1 MSSIMD
7 IIAHETGGRMDTI
20 HGLRGH
26 FMNNIDAKPPGN
38 NRKIINR
45 FFIGITVVLLV
56 IVIGAIVLFW
66 NELRTLFSLEKIDD
80 YGAYQMT
87 YYGDYGFEEF
97 LEVGASSDE
106 EIEEFVTK
114 RLLKGLPIN
123 LGVTGDGCTAFVTKN
138 EKGEVIYGRNFD
150 FLYAPSLQLYTKPKN
165 GYKSVSTVNLS
176 FAGYSENF
184 LPDDSI
190 LDKFL
195 TLAAPFLPFDGMN
208 EKGVAIALLA
218 VPEAEPSYDS
228 NKITL
233 NTTTAIRLVLDHAST
248 VEEAVQLLRN
258 YNIYFS
264 GDIECHYLIADASG
278 RSVIVEFYD
287 DALQVVET
295 KTDYQ
300 VATNFIAY
308 NGLNIGEGFTEFERY
323 DMVEKEL
330 LDNNGILSE
339 NDVISILAKVGVQDG
354 EVDKLQWSVVYNL
367 TTGDVRLFIHR
378 DTNDI
383 TATKLEMSN

>member
-1 MSSIMD
+1 MNSID
-7 IIAHETGGRMDTI
+7 GKP
-20 HGLRGH
+20 HGNVRK
-26 FMNNIDAKPPGN
+26 NIK
-38 NRKIINR
+38 R
-45 FFIGITVVLLV
+45 FFAGIAVVLLV
-56 IVIGAIVLFW
+56 IVIGAIALFR
-66 NELRTLFSLEKIDD
+66 NELRTLFSLEKIDE

-87 YYGDYGFEEF
+87 YYGDYGFDEF
-97 LEVGASSDE
+97 LEVGASSDKD
-106 EIEEFVTK
+106 IEKFVTK
-114 RLLKGLPIN
+114 RLLKGMPIN

-138 EKGEVIYGRNFD
+138 EKGEVLYGRNFD
-150 FLYAPSLQLYTKPKN
+150 FLYAPSLQLYTEPQN
-165 GYKSVSTVNLS
+165 GYRSVSTVNLS
-176 FAGYSENF
+176 FAGYSEDY
-184 LPDDSI
+184 LPDGS
-190 LDKFL
+190 LFDKFL

-218 VPEAEPSYDS
+218 VPEAEPPYDS

-248 VEEAVQLLRN
+248 VEEAVELLRD

-287 DALQVVET
+287 GELQIVEAE
-295 KTDYQ
+295 TDYQ
-300 VATNFIAY
+300 IATNFIAY

-330 LDNNGILSE
+330 SDNNGILNE
-339 NDVISILAKVGVQDG
+339 NDVISLLAKVGVQDG
-354 EVDKLQWSVVYNL
+354 EVDKLQWSVIYNL

-378 DTNDI
+378 DTSNI
-383 TATKLEMSN
+383 TAEKLEMSN

>member
-1 MSSIMD
+1 
-7 IIAHETGGRMDTI
+7 
-20 HGLRGH
+20 
-26 FMNNIDAKPPGN
+26 MNNIDGKPHGN
-38 NRKIINR
+38 NKKIIKW

-56 IVIGAIVLFW
+56 IVMGAIALFW
-66 NELRTLFSLEKIDD
+66 NELRTLFSLEKIYD

-87 YYGDYGFEEF
+87 YYGDYGFDEF
-97 LEVGASSDE
+97 LEVGASSDKD
-106 EIEEFVTK
+106 IEEFVTK
-114 RLLKGLPIN
+114 RLLKGMPID

-150 FLYAPSLQLYTKPKN
+150 FLYAPSLQLYTEPKN

-184 LPDDSI
+184 LPDGS
-190 LDKFL
+190 LFDKFL

-218 VPEAEPSYDS
+218 VPEAEPPYDS

-233 NTTTAIRLVLDHAST
+233 NTTTAIRLVLDNAST
-248 VEEAVQLLRN
+248 VEEAVELLRN
-258 YNIYFS
+258 YNIHFS

-287 DALQVVET
+287 GELQVVET

-300 VATNFIAY
+300 IATNFIAY
-308 NGLNIGEGFTEFERY
+308 NDLNIGEGYTEFERY

-330 LDNNGILSE
+330 SDNNRMLNE
-339 NDVISILAKVGVQDG
+339 NDTISFLAKVGVQDG

-378 DTNDI
+378 DINNV

>member
-1 MSSIMD
+1 MNSID
-7 IIAHETGGRMDTI
+7 GKPHGNVRKNIKSFFAGIA
-20 HGLRGH
+20 
-26 FMNNIDAKPPGN
+26 
-38 NRKIINR
+38 
-45 FFIGITVVLLV
+45 VVLLV
-56 IVIGAIVLFW
+56 IVIGAIALFR
-66 NELRTLFSLEKIDD
+66 NELRTLFSLEKIDE

-87 YYGDYGFEEF
+87 YYGDYGFDEF
-97 LEVGASSDE
+97 LEVGASSDKD
-106 EIEEFVTK
+106 IEKFVTK
-114 RLLKGLPIN
+114 RLLKGMPIN

-138 EKGEVIYGRNFD
+138 EKGEVLYGRNFD
-150 FLYAPSLQLYTKPKN
+150 FLYAPSLQLYTEPQN

-176 FAGYSENF
+176 FAGYSEDY
-184 LPDDSI
+184 LPDGS
-190 LDKFL
+190 LFDKFL

-218 VPEAEPSYDS
+218 VPEAEPPYDS

-248 VEEAVQLLRN
+248 VEEAVELLRD

-287 DALQVVET
+287 GELQIVEAE
-295 KTDYQ
+295 TDYQ
-300 VATNFIAY
+300 IATNFIAY

-330 LDNNGILSE
+330 SDNNGILNE
-339 NDVISILAKVGVQDG
+339 NDVISLLAKVGVRDG
-354 EVDKLQWSVVYNL
+354 EVDKLQWSVIYNL
-367 TTGDVRLFIHR
+367 TTGDVRLFIYR
-378 DTNDI
+378 DTNNI
-383 TATKLEMSN
+383 TAEKLEMSN